1 MKQIFNIIFFVDF
14 FKNIKFLFRWY
25 KSNFISPAP
34 NFVKHKIIKSF
45 AIKDSIFIE
54 TGTNRGETLRK
65 LHKNFSYIYSIEPS
79 EYYHNL
85 SKRNLSDIKKKIKLV
100 NGTSEDSLGDILE
113 KCKNKSV
120 TFFLDGHY
128 SIGYQGLVEEKLGIT
143 VDKGETRSNWIRRP
157 LTDAQLNY
165 AASDVEF
172 LIELF
177 IEQRKSLI
185 DGNKLEWLEEEVK
198 FLSKRIFN
206 PLECIE
212 EIPNDLTKAE
222 EKALLNKF
230 NDIVLYT
237 AQAQNINPTLFF
249 SKKSQKDFLR
259 FALDGGLESALK
271 NTTNW
276 RSKLIKEPLGNL
288 LKGY

>member
-1 MKQIFNIIFFVDF
+1 MSFTFIERLEDLSYLNKELLDKPFVGVDTEFRRTTKDNMRLALLQINDSEEIYLIDTVLIEDPLDHVS
-14 FKNIKFLFRWY
+14 FLF
-25 KSNFISPAP
+25 SES
-34 NFVKHKIIKSF
+34 VTKIFHSCKE
-45 AIKDSIFIE
+45 DIE
-54 TGTNRGETLRK
+54 A
-65 LHKNFSYIYSIEPS
+65 IYSWTGQEM
-79 EYYHNL
+79 
-85 SKRNLSDIKKKIKLV
+85 V
-100 NGTSEDSLGDILE
+100 NVFDTQLADA
-113 KCKNKSV
+113 
-120 TFFLDGHY
+120 FLDGHY
-128 SIGYQGLVEEKLGIT
+128 SIGYQGLVEEKLDIT

-157 LTDAQLNY
+157 LTDSQLNY

-177 IEQRKSLI
+177 IDQRKSLI
-185 DGNKLEWLEEEVK
+185 DVDKLKWLEEEVK

-206 PLECIE
+206 PLESIE

-230 NDIVLYT
+230 NDVVLYT

-259 FALDGGLESALK
+259 FALDSGLESALK

-276 RSKLIKEPLGNL
+276 RSELIKEPLGNL